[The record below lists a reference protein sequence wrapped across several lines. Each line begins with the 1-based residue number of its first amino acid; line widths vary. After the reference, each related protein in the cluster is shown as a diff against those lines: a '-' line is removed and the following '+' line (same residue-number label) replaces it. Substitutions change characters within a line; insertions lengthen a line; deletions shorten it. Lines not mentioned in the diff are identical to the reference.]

1 MTEGGYDDLPAAA
14 RRRLVFRAVLT
25 PVLIIVGLLLLYYL
39 LPLVDRRQVSTVVSL
54 ILGLLIVAVLLIWQI
69 NKIKTARYPRIRAI
83 EALSLS
89 APLFILV
96 FSTVYFVT
104 SQASPHSFNQ
114 VLDRTSAL
122 YFTVT
127 VFSSVGFGDIVPVT
141 DLARVLV
148 IIQMLGDLVLVGI
161 VARVIL
167 GAVQS
172 GLHRHA
178 TGPPPDDR
186 QGPGTTRDD
195 QQGSGK
201 PAAAGPPE
209 NH

>member
-1 MTEGGYDDLPAAA
+1 MTGRQLDDLPAAT
-14 RRRLVFRAVLT
+14 RRRLVIRAVLR
-25 PVLIIVGLLLLYYL
+25 PASMIIIMLLLYYL
-39 LPLVDRRQVSTVVSL
+39 LPLVDRSHVSTLISL
-54 ILGLLIVAVLLIWQI
+54 GLGLLAVAVLLTWQVR
-69 NKIKTARYPRIRAI
+69 KIATSRYPRLRAI

-96 FSTVYFVT
+96 FATVYFAT
-104 SQASPHSFNQ
+104 SQSSPGSFSEP
-114 VLDRTSAL
+114 LGRTGSL

-148 IIQMLGDLVLVGI
+148 IFQMLGDLVLVGI

-172 GLHRHA
+172 GLRHRPGGSA
-178 TGPPPDDR
+178 AEGQLTEAPPDPD
-186 QGPGTTRDD
+186 
-195 QQGSGK
+195 
-201 PAAAGPPE
+201 AL
-209 NH
+209 